1 MHSYKLVTNNQ
12 KYILVVCPKCTILS
26 VLNQYLCTVFNIK
39 GHTICLIKII
49 TLPTCLQPFKNM
61 IGALL

>member
-1 MHSYKLVTNNQ
+1 MHSHELVTNNQ

-39 GHTICLIKII
+39 AHTICLIKII
-49 TLPTCLQPFKNM
+49 TSANM
-61 IGALL
+61 LTAF